1 MRGEPSRKEL
11 TVALV
16 AALSWLAVVLIALVC
31 SAAAYGQSTGSAVC
45 RVHNR
50 LGGFANVGSGTLVD
64 KTEDG
69 REGLILTCWHLFR
82 EGTGQVVVQFNDGR
96 SHGARVVALDRD
108 ADLAAL
114 AIANPRAEPVG
125 VNLTV
130 ARHAKLTACGFGH
143 TGQYRCAVGINGGES
158 RAPGQTSLLVNN
170 GVRSGDSGGGVFD
183 EQGQLVAVVW
193 GERDGVTYAS
203 CGTPLR
209 DFLGRVLGRRTQL
222 VVNCPNGLCARPSPP
237 QPAGPRAPSH
247 GSDGR
252 GPDSALPGPGTD
264 RLAPQAVLPQDPG
277 TGEHSILDDPRFDEL
292 AAAIDRL
299 RTEKL
304 DRGDLQR
311 FESEST
317 IRHES
322 LLERIRVMATGG
334 GPSVGK
340 AAGAAAVSLLGL
352 GGPLGWLVL
361 VGGTVGGGI
370 IGWALRRRVRGRR
383 GDPFPNGGPDAV
395 SNTLRDDVA
404 ETLGAAGSAA
414 TFQPTPRDDHE
425 TRQLLQLSRLEGRD
439 PLQDATVGR
448 LALDRLDEIADS
460 ERSDPDHKTWADR
473 LRRELRERF
482 NEIAPTNFT
491 PNPGG

>member
-16 AALSWLAVVLIALVC
+16 AALSWLAVVLIALIC

-69 REGLILTCWHLFR
+69 REGLVLTCWHLFR
-82 EGTGQVVVQFNDGR
+82 EGTGQVVVQFDDGR

-114 AIANPRAEPVG
+114 AIANPRAKPVG

-130 ARHAKLTACGFGH
+130 ARHAKLSACGFGH
-143 TGQYRCAVGINGGES
+143 MGQYRCAVGTNGGES
-158 RAPGQTSLLVNN
+158 RTPGQTSLLVK
-170 GVRSGDSGGGVFD
+170 GAVRSGDSGGGVFD

-222 VVNCPNGLCARPSPP
+222 VVNCPNGLCPRLLSP
-237 QPAGPRAPSH
+237 QRASPRAPSH

-252 GPDSALPGPGTD
+252 GPGTG
-264 RLAPQAVLPQDPG
+264 RLAPEAVLPLDPG

-299 RTEKL
+299 RTEKP
-304 DRGDLQR
+304 DLSDLER

-317 IRHES
+317 TRHES
-322 LLERIRVMATGG
+322 LLERIRVLAAGGGFAQGG

-352 GGPLGWLVL
+352 SGPAGWAVL
-361 VGGTVGGGI
+361 AAGTVGGWLVGRRMRRKLR
-370 IGWALRRRVRGRR
+370 GAGGRRR
-383 GDPFPNGGPDAV
+383 PF
-395 SNTLRDDVA
+395 
-404 ETLGAAGSAA
+404 
-414 TFQPTPRDDHE
+414 
-425 TRQLLQLSRLEGRD
+425 
-439 PLQDATVGR
+439 
-448 LALDRLDEIADS
+448 
-460 ERSDPDHKTWADR
+460 RSK
-473 LRRELRERF
+473 
-482 NEIAPTNFT
+482 
-491 PNPGG
+491 

>member
-16 AALSWLAVVLIALVC
+16 AALSWLAVVLIALIC

-69 REGLILTCWHLFR
+69 REGLVLTCCHLFR
-82 EGTGQVVVQFNDGR
+82 EGTGQVVVQFDDGR

-125 VNLTV
+125 VNLTIG
-130 ARHAKLTACGFGH
+130 RQAKLSACGFGQ
-143 TGQYRCAVGINGGES
+143 TGQYRCAVGIYGGES

-222 VVNCPNGLCARPSPP
+222 VVNCPNGLCPQLLPP
-237 QPAGPRAPSH
+237 ERAGPS
-247 GSDGR
+247 
-252 GPDSALPGPGTD
+252 PGPGTG
-264 RLAPQAVLPQDPG
+264 RLAPQAVLPHDPG
-277 TGEHSILDDPRFDEL
+277 TGQHSIIDNPRFDEL
-292 AAAIDRL
+292 AAAIDRP
-299 RTEKL
+299 RTE
-304 DRGDLQR
+304 
-311 FESEST
+311 
-317 IRHES
+317 
-322 LLERIRVMATGG
+322 
-334 GPSVGK
+334 
-340 AAGAAAVSLLGL
+340 
-352 GGPLGWLVL
+352 
-361 VGGTVGGGI
+361 
-370 IGWALRRRVRGRR
+370 
-383 GDPFPNGGPDAV
+383 
-395 SNTLRDDVA
+395 
-404 ETLGAAGSAA
+404 
-414 TFQPTPRDDHE
+414 
-425 TRQLLQLSRLEGRD
+425 
-439 PLQDATVGR
+439 
-448 LALDRLDEIADS
+448 
-460 ERSDPDHKTWADR
+460 
-473 LRRELRERF
+473 
-482 NEIAPTNFT
+482 
-491 PNPGG
+491 